1 MEIEIRAFIPDD
13 LDAVVDLSLRAW
25 EPNFNSFPDLVGAEL
40 AEALH
45 PDWRREQAEVVRHGC
60 LGDGHQVEVAVVED
74 QVVGFAV
81 VRTDA
86 ETLIGELHLL
96 AVDPGHQ
103 GNGVAASL
111 NDWALDAMRIA
122 GMQMAKVGTGGD
134 ASHAQA
140 RRTYERAGYVPIPVV
155 QYFQILSQ

>member
-45 PDWRREQAEVVRHGC
+45 PDWRREQAEVVRDGC

-74 QVVGFAV
+74 QV
-81 VRTDA
+81 

-155 QYFQILSQ
+155 HYFQILSQ